1 MGGMMPTFVPLASAG
16 PAQIPMSLPVFIV
29 VIFIVSSPLPE
40 R

>member
-1 MGGMMPTFVPLASAG
+1 MMATFVSLASAG